1 MVCEKKIVSLKER
14 ESLTI
19 LFFGLEVVDFIR
31 RLIYSEL
38 ILTRDNFC
46 QVVTD
51 KKLQDLESCHNLIV
65 THTAANHIT
74 ASVTLPNHTS
84 GNIYYSDVRY

>member
-65 THTAANHIT
+65 TLT
-74 ASVTLPNHTS
+74 ASQSHNCICYIDQS
-84 GNIYYSDVRY
+84 YVRQYLLFRC